1 MMSEIAVQL
10 KLDAEQVDQL
20 AAAARARQRTI
31 DQVIQT
37 AVAEWLD
44 RQAQIEHARDL
55 MRELGQGLAQ
65 GPAGQPT
72 ARNHDDVLYAR
83 TRI

>member
-1 MMSEIAVQL
+1 MSEIAVQL
-10 KLDAEQVDQL
+10 KLDAEQYDQL

-31 DQVIQT
+31 DKVIQT

-44 RQAQIEHARDL
+44 RQAQIQRARDL
-55 MRELGQGLAQ
+55 MRELGQGLAH

-72 ARNHDDVLYAR
+72 ARDHDETLYSR
-83 TRI
+83 THA

>member
-1 MMSEIAVQL
+1 MSEIAVQL
-10 KLDAEQVDQL
+10 KLDSEQYHKL
-20 AAAARARQRTI
+20 AAAARTRQQTI
-31 DQVIQT
+31 DQVTQT

-44 RQAQIEHARDL
+44 RQAQIERARDL

-72 ARNHDDVLYAR
+72 ARSHDDSLYAQAR
-83 TRI
+83 V